1 MVITDLVTPHGKSL
15 TQTLVP
21 KYPNFP
27 KPEIEETHRQ
37 SQTRF
42 IGSEYTIFYCQ
53 KYILKSI
60 DQFNYQ

>member
-1 MVITDLVTPHGKSL
+1 MVLTALVTLMVRAIPKL
-15 TQTLVP
+15 WIP
-21 KYPNFP
+21 KYP